1 VKINGKAKKRLLQQ
15 NEFVQQT
22 KISTVGCMFFAK
34 TAAPLTLLK
43 LKARSGTKMG
53 PKDADNPTVNYI
65 CSSVDL

>member
-1 VKINGKAKKRLLQQ
+1 
-15 NEFVQQT
+15 
-22 KISTVGCMFFAK
+22 MFFAK